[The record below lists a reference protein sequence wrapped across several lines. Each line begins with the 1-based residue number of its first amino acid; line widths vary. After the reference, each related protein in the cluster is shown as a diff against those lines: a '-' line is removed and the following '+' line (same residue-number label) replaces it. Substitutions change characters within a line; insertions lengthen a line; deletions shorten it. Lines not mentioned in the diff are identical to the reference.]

1 MILYPPDD
9 PFLFSINL
17 FGLPIAVRWYGV
29 IIMSGALI
37 AAYLA
42 ARRAAARGYDPD
54 HIWNQLMLGL
64 LLGIGGARIY
74 YVAFE
79 WERFAADPLSVLN
92 LTTGGLAI
100 HGGIIGSVL
109 AVILY
114 SRWNK
119 IPFWDWIDIC
129 VPAYLLGQAIGRWGN
144 FFNQEA
150 YGRPT
155 SLPVGVRIDP
165 EYRLPPYTNMQQ
177 YPADTLFHATF
188 LYESLWNLAG
198 VGALL
203 WADRRLGFGAPAGRR
218 WLRPGD
224 LLFLYAIIYSAGRFW
239 IEGLRTDSLCLDGV
253 GGSCEGSIRVAQLIS
268 LAFVALGA
276 LALFI
281 NHRRPATPADGVTA
295 DTPRSAEA
303 PAEVAE
309 PAADSEADAQ
319 RSPAEPRDNRDNGD
333 EAAPATP

>member
-1 MILYPPDD
+1 MVLYPPDD

-54 HIWNQLMLGL
+54 HVWNQLMLGL
-64 LLGIGGARIY
+64 LLGIAGARTY
-74 YVAFE
+74 YVIFE
-79 WERFAADPLSVLN
+79 WERFAGDPWSVIN

-100 HGGIIGSVL
+100 HGAIIGALLSV
-109 AVILY
+109 VIY
-114 SRWNK
+114 TRWNK
-119 IPFWDWIDIC
+119 LPFWDWLDTC
-129 VPAYLLGQAIGRWGN
+129 VPSFLLGQAIGRWGN

-155 SLPVGVRIDP
+155 SLPIGVRIDP
-165 EYRLPPYTNMQQ
+165 EHRLPPYTNMQQ

-198 VGALL
+198 VGLLL
-203 WADRRLGFGAPAGRR
+203 WADRRFGFGARAGKR

-239 IEGLRTDSLCLDGV
+239 IEGLRTDSLCINGV
-253 GGSCEGSIRVAQLIS
+253 GGSCEGSLRVAQVIS
-268 LAFVALGA
+268 LTFIVLGA
-276 LALFI
+276 IALVI
-281 NHRRPATPADGVTA
+281 NHRRPQPPAAEPAASATVDDEPATPAD
-295 DTPRSAEA
+295 A
-303 PAEVAE
+303 PAGRQ
-309 PAADSEADAQ
+309 DEAQDD
-319 RSPAEPRDNRDNGD
+319 PDNGD
-333 EAAPATP
+333 DPKPAPTPS